1 MNYDLRGKQVLVTGG
16 TGQIGSF
23 LIEFLLKEKANVL
36 VLGRDEKNVK
46 DLDSLVK
53 NKLFKFIKCD
63 LIKQTDFDNIH
74 KLISETQYLVHLA
87 SDLSPESDNLFLD
100 AINSVNSNLLIM
112 PHLLKRLQQLEGIFY
127 SSSVAVYGIPDS
139 LPLDEKSSTNPMTF
153 YGCGKLGAEKYLQL
167 HSTLKSIPLEIL
179 RFVSIYGPRNRSQ
192 QVIPTLIKKA
202 ITNESI
208 TLSGKGKNYRDFLH
222 VFDAVS
228 VILLAIKENQNNCYN
243 IGSGTKCTILHL
255 AETIIEA
262 TQSKSKISLLDTT
275 PGFDSVTDI
284 SKAKENLNF
293 NPQISL
299 YEGLK
304 TEVAWHK
311 ENQI

>member
-153 YGCGKLGAEKYLQL
+153 YGCGKLGAEKY
-167 HSTLKSIPLEIL
+167 TFK
-179 RFVSIYGPRNRSQ
+179 
-192 QVIPTLIKKA
+192 
-202 ITNESI
+202 
-208 TLSGKGKNYRDFLH
+208 
-222 VFDAVS
+222 
-228 VILLAIKENQNNCYN
+228 LL
-243 IGSGTKCTILHL
+243 
-255 AETIIEA
+255 
-262 TQSKSKISLLDTT
+262 
-275 PGFDSVTDI
+275 
-284 SKAKENLNF
+284 
-293 NPQISL
+293 
-299 YEGLK
+299 
-304 TEVAWHK
+304 
-311 ENQI
+311 